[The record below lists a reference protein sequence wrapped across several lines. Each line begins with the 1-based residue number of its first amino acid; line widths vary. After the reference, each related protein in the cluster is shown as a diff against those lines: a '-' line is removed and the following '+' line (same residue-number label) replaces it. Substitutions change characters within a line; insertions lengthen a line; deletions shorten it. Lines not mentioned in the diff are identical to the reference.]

1 MKHQEITEEL
11 RLKSYQLYKLNRDI
25 RNLTDEIVEM
35 QSKID
40 TVYDYITIDLVNS
53 QKGEIT

>member
-40 TVYDYITIDLVNS
+40 TVYDYITINIVNS